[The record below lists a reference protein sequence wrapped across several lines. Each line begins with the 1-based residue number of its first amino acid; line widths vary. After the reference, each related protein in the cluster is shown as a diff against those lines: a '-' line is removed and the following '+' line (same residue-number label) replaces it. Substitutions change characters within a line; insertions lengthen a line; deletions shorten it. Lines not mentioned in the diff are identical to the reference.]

1 MQKKYFN
8 KGNRICK
15 RSNSTIYINL
25 NHSASKIGN
34 LEMCITFLIEMK
46 LNIIDR
52 LGQVFQTSFD
62 DHETT
67 VVTTQNKLQ
76 YLGY

>member
-1 MQKKYFN
+1 
-8 KGNRICK
+8 
-15 RSNSTIYINL
+15 
-25 NHSASKIGN
+25 
-34 LEMCITFLIEMK
+34 MCITFLIEMK
-46 LNIIDR
+46 LNIIVR

-62 DHETT
+62 DHETA